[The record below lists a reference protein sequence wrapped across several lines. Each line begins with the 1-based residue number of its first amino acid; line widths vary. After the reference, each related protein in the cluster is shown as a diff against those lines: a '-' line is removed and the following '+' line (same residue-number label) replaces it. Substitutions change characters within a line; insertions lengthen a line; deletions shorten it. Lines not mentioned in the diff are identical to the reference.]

1 MAIPKAPLCNLVSV
15 KIKSNCVVFFY
26 FYLHCSHPYMITD
39 LEPCHMNF
47 PLLFSC
53 YKEHLAQ
60 TADPIARPEERQPI
74 ARVHERIWW
83 SNISPT
89 INIDLLK
96 PLALSFIC
104 TLQEIC
110 HVHFPPL
117 AQMHTM
123 TNFTSVP
130 MEVVSFSLKFV
141 TKK

>member
-1 MAIPKAPLCNLVSV
+1 
-15 KIKSNCVVFFY
+15 
-26 FYLHCSHPYMITD
+26 MITD

-74 ARVHERIWW
+74 ARVHEMIWW

-89 INIDLLK
+89 INIDPLK

-104 TLQEIC
+104 RL
-110 HVHFPPL
+110 
-117 AQMHTM
+117 
-123 TNFTSVP
+123 
-130 MEVVSFSLKFV
+130 
-141 TKK
+141 